1 MQLGNTQV
9 EEIFISTF
17 SESYKTILIGGFSEP
32 EYLPAGSVQPAKI
45 QYRADYVESSLHEAA
60 HWCLAGEKRRKL
72 NDYGYWYSPDGR
84 DKNQQQKFFE
94 VEVKPQALEWIISSA
109 AGVSFKPSVDNLHL
123 DPQSLERMTADFIKK
138 MKAQAISYLNEE
150 LFLGDLSHRALRFA
164 MALKDAS
171 GSELVTAEQIHEAV
185 F

>member
-1 MQLGNTQV
+1 M
-9 EEIFISTF
+9 
-17 SESYKTILIGGFSEP
+17 
-32 EYLPAGSVQPAKI
+32 
-45 QYRADYVESSLHEAA
+45 
-60 HWCLAGEKRRKL
+60 AGEKRRKL
-72 NDYGYWYSPDGR
+72 NDSGYWYSPDGR

-123 DPQSLERMTADFIKK
+123 DPQSLERMTADFIEK
-138 MKAQAISYLNEE
+138 MKAQTISYLNEE
-150 LFLGDLSHRALRFA
+150 LFLGDLSRRALRFA

>member
-9 EEIFISTF
+9 EEIFNSTF

-32 EYLPAGSVQPAKI
+32 EYLPADADQPARI
-45 QYRADYVESSLHEAA
+45 QYRADYVESSLHEVA

-84 DKNQQQKFFE
+84 DENQQQKFFD

-123 DPQSLERMTADFIKK
+123 NPQSLERMKTDFIVKI
-138 MKAQAISYLNEE
+138 KAQALAYLNEE
-150 LFLGDLSHRALRFA
+150 ISERAQLLIS
-164 MALKDAS
+164 ALQRES
-171 GSELVTAEQIHEAV
+171 GSELVSPREIEEAV